1 MSSPVSIVLVEDNPN
16 DERLALRA
24 LKKAGLSNEVTVL
37 RDGEE
42 AIAFFLGE
50 GDADLPRAD
59 PALTYVLLL
68 DLQLPK
74 LNGVDVLRALRA
86 DPTWRLMTVVIL
98 TASEEERDRI
108 QSYGLGANSYIRKPI
123 DFDQFVEVVRQVGY
137 YWLVLNE
144 PPPAPSRIER
154 N

>member
-24 LKKAGLSNEVTVL
+24 LKKSGITNEVTVL

-42 AIAFFLGE
+42 AIAFFLGDE
-50 GDADLPRAD
+50 KGGGLRAD
-59 PALTYVLLL
+59 PGQTYVLLL

-108 QSYGLGANSYIRKPI
+108 ESYGLGANSYIRKPI

-144 PPPAPSRIER
+144 APPAPSRIER
-154 N
+154 T

>member
-24 LKKAGLSNEVTVL
+24 LKKSGLSNEVTVL

-50 GDADLPRAD
+50 GGGPRAD

-123 DFDQFVEVVRQVGY
+123 DFDQFVDVVRQVGY

-144 PPPAPSRIER
+144 PPPPPSRVER
-154 N
+154 S